1 MAPITKFSYLKE
13 FVELKVRKKV
23 DGLPFTPEGY
33 NRVKSILSDRY
44 GKESEVVKAYVKD
57 IIDLPTIAGV
67 QPRKIHQFYERLLYD
82 VQSLQTMGKLEH
94 VNGNVTLTIDK
105 LSDIRGDLVRND
117 ENWQDWNSVQLCDA
131 LRLWTRRNPVEN
143 SSNSPEKPQE
153 ARFRRRDRPIEN
165 L

>member
-94 VNGNVTLTIDK
+94 VNGNVTLT
-105 LSDIRGDLVRND
+105 LYQASVDIWF
-117 ENWQDWNSVQLCDA
+117 ET
-131 LRLWTRRNPVEN
+131 TRTGKTGISCSFVTPCGCGRAGI
-143 SSNSPEKPQE
+143 Q
-153 ARFRRRDRPIEN
+153 
-165 L
+165 